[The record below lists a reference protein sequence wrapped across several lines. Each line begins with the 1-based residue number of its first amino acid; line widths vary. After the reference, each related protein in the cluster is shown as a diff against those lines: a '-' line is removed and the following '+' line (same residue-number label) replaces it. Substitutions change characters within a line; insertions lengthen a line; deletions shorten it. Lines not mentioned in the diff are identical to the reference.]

1 MRILVV
7 DDGPTV
13 SSAVEWALTHQ
24 GYCVQVA
31 RDALEAL
38 AMLPDFRPEMII
50 LDLRMP
56 DTESI
61 RLCETLRNKPGY
73 ETVPLIMVSGLS
85 NDGAIE
91 RVVAAGC
98 DDYIAKPVN
107 NEKLLLIVE
116 RHLESTGITF

>member
-13 SSAVEWALTHQ
+13 SSAVEWVLAHQ
-24 GYCVQVA
+24 GYRVQVA

-38 AMLPDFRPEMII
+38 AMLPDFRPEVII

-56 DTESI
+56 DAESI
-61 RLCETLRNKPGY
+61 RLCEMFRSKPGY
-73 ETVPLIMVSGLS
+73 ETVPLIVVSGLP

-107 NEKLLLIVE
+107 NERLLSIVE
-116 RHLESTGITF
+116 GYLESGGITY